1 MFSLYFLCD
10 IIDLKI
16 RINRILV
23 SVAVGVNEL
32 INNELV
38 LELKDILD
46 ESDIKLNESMKNHT
60 YFKIGGNVDLM
71 ISPQNTHQIFDA
83 IKLLKKYEEMPQ
95 IMGNGT
101 NLLVRD
107 KGVRGVIIKIGKQ
120 MSEIRIENDMVTAD
134 AGALLSQI
142 ANIASEYELTGFEFA
157 AGIPGSLGGA
167 VAMNAGAYDG
177 EMKDI
182 VHSVVCLDKQG
193 NLLELQSDELD
204 FSYRNSIVQ
213 KNDLIVLQ
221 AKIKLEKGNKTDIKA
236 KMKDFAERRIS
247 KQPLN
252 LPSAGSTF
260 KRPANDYASRLIEV
274 NGLKGLR
281 YGDAQV
287 SDKHCGFIVNVG
299 QAKCEDVLNLIKVV
313 QKTVKDKS
321 GVDLSTEV
329 KIIGEI

>member
-1 MFSLYFLCD
+1 M
-10 IIDLKI
+10 
-16 RINRILV
+16 IN
-23 SVAVGVNEL
+23 SEL
-32 INNELV
+32 L
-38 LELKDILD
+38 LELEHILD
-46 ESDIKLNESMKNHT
+46 IADIKLDESMKNHT

-71 ISPQNTHQIFDA
+71 ISPKNINQIFDT
-83 IKLLKKYEEMPQ
+83 IKLLKKYGEMPQ
-95 IMGNGT
+95 IIGNGT
-101 NLLVRD
+101 NLLVSD

-120 MSEIRIENDMVTAD
+120 MSEIRVENHMVIAD

-142 ANIASEYELTGFEFA
+142 ANKALDNELTGFEFA

-177 EMKDI
+177 EMKDVIYSI
-182 VHSVVCLDKQG
+182 VCVDKQG
-193 NLLELQSDELD
+193 NLIELQSDELD

-221 AKIKLEKGNKTDIKA
+221 AKIKLQTGNRIDIKS
-236 KMKDFAERRIS
+236 KMNDYAERRIS

-252 LPSAGSTF
+252 LPSAGSMF
-260 KRPANDYASRLIEV
+260 KRPVNDYASRLIEV

-287 SDKHCGFIVNVG
+287 SDKHCGFIVNMG
-299 QAKCEDVLNLIKVV
+299 QAKCEDVLKLIKVV

-321 GVDLSTEV
+321 GIDLATEV
-329 KIIGEI
+329 KFIGEI

>member
-1 MFSLYFLCD
+1 M
-10 IIDLKI
+10 
-16 RINRILV
+16 IN
-23 SVAVGVNEL
+23 SEL
-32 INNELV
+32 L
-38 LELKDILD
+38 LELEHILD
-46 ESDIKLNESMKNHT
+46 IADIKLDESMKNHT

-71 ISPQNTHQIFDA
+71 ISPKNINQIFDT
-83 IKLLKKYEEMPQ
+83 IKLLKKYGETPL
-95 IMGNGT
+95 IIGNGT
-101 NLLVRD
+101 NLLVSD

-120 MSEIRIENDMVTAD
+120 MSEIRVENHMVIAD

-142 ANIASEYELTGFEFA
+142 ANKALDNELTGFEFA

-177 EMKDI
+177 EMKDVIYSI
-182 VHSVVCLDKQG
+182 VCVDKQG
-193 NLLELQSDELD
+193 NLIELQSDELD

-221 AKIKLEKGNKTDIKA
+221 AKIKLQTGNRIDIKS
-236 KMKDFAERRIS
+236 KMNDYAERRIS

-252 LPSAGSTF
+252 LPSAGSMF
-260 KRPANDYASRLIEV
+260 KRPVNDYASRLIEV

-287 SDKHCGFIVNVG
+287 SDKHCGFIVNMG
-299 QAKCEDVLNLIKVV
+299 QAKCEDVIKLIKVV

-321 GVDLSTEV
+321 GIDLATEV
-329 KIIGEI
+329 KFIGEI